1 MVLAPRRAGKYLV
14 GLWGAMRRGKQA
26 ASPWCAYLCSHT
38 YPALGLMAALHS
50 GLLIAPHRGRSLTFT
65 VTRGERCGR
74 IGLQHT
80 FVLALLTPTRVR
92 GHQCRSGSTCPSTL
106 GSVIHAGTLSTRSV
120 G

>member
-1 MVLAPRRAGKYLV
+1 MVLVPRRAGKHLV

-50 GLLIAPHRGRSLTFT
+50 RLLVAPHRGRSLTFT
-65 VTRGERCGR
+65 ITRGERCGR
-74 IGLQHT
+74 TGLQHIS
-80 FVLALLTPTRVR
+80 VPGLLSPTLVC
-92 GHQCRSGSTCPSTL
+92 GHQCRSGSIVPPY
-106 GSVIHAGTLSTRSV
+106 AGLCDPRWHPLHSLC